1 MQRKITKFIAVFC
14 AAATLLC
21 CTGCEGRSSADPLDS
36 VLASTGGKDVEKA
49 AAADN
54 VFSLNSNSKYSL
66 NPMIATNHSNQLI
79 CSLVYENMVELDN
92 NFNVIPNLVTGWTCS
107 EDGKSWVFD
116 IDTTHTFHDG
126 TQVTG
131 NDLRLSLE
139 YAINTDRYRGRFNSI
154 AGVTYSDDK
163 LYVTLG
169 KANTQFVKLLNIPVM
184 KRGTFGDKHP
194 IGSGPYT
201 YNEDGT
207 QLLAYTGHNGY
218 DSLPVDVIYIQ
229 EYQTADS
236 IINAF
241 ENSLI
246 DIVLN
251 DPSSYTNLGYASTN
265 ETRTFATTN
274 MHYVAFNEESTL
286 GRYSNVRVALSF
298 AFDRAYFAEE
308 LMKGN
313 GVASTVPMYPTCADY
328 PTTYANS
335 LNYDM
340 EKCRL
345 ILENFGIQDYDGD
358 GKLEFMNGSPQEIE
372 MRFILCS
379 DSSAKAGVAR
389 RFADSMASIGFT
401 ITVEELAWSD
411 YLTALEEGNFDMY
424 YGEVK
429 LRNDFDLTE
438 LLEVKT
444 KDNEAYCLNYTGST
458 DKSFETYID
467 QYLAAGSVS
476 ASYGEYD
483 MERASAFVNLC
494 KYLGDTGSLITIGF
508 EKQQIISH
516 RGVIKGVNPNMGNP
530 LYGFPGWE
538 IDLD

>member
-1 MQRKITKFIAVFC
+1 MRNTLKKLTALLC
-14 AAATLLC
+14 AAMMLLG
-21 CTGCEGRSSADPLDS
+21 CTGCESKSSDGPEDQILE
-36 VLASTGGKDVEKA
+36 STGGKDVVKVA
-49 AAADN
+49 GADN
-54 VFSLNSNSKYSL
+54 VFTLNSNSKYSL

-92 NFNVIPNLVTGWTCS
+92 NFQVIPKLITNWSVS
-107 EDGKSWVFD
+107 EDGKSWTFD
-116 IDTTHTFHDG
+116 IDTSHTFHDG
-126 TQVTG
+126 SNVTG

-154 AGVTYSDDK
+154 AGVSYSENK
-163 LYVTLG
+163 LYVTLT
-169 KANTQFVKLLNIPVM
+169 KANTQFIRLLNIPVM

-194 IGSGPYT
+194 MGSGPYT

-241 ENSLI
+241 ESSLI
-246 DIVLN
+246 DIVIN

-274 MHYVAFNEESTL
+274 MHYVVFNEKSTL
-286 GRYSNVRVALSF
+286 GRYSNVRVALSY
-298 AFDRAYFAEE
+298 AFDRAYFAED

-313 GVASTVPMYPTCADY
+313 AVASTLPMYPTCVDY
-328 PTTYANS
+328 PTDYANS
-335 LNYDM
+335 IDYDL
-340 EKCRL
+340 ERCRL
-345 ILENFGIQDYDGD
+345 VLENFGIRDYDED
-358 GKLEFMNGSPQEIE
+358 GKLEFMNGSAQEIE

-389 RFADSMASIGFT
+389 KFAEDMASLGFT
-401 ITVEELAWSD
+401 ITVEELTWSD
-411 YLTALEEGNFDMY
+411 YLTALEEGDFDMY
-424 YGEVK
+424 YGEIK

-438 LLEVKT
+438 LLQVKT
-444 KDNEAYCLNYTGST
+444 KDNESSCLNYSGST
-458 DKSFETYID
+458 DKTFETYIN
-467 QYLAAGSVS
+467 QYLAAGS
-476 ASYGEYD
+476 ASSVNEYD
-483 MERASAFVNLC
+483 MERASAFETLC
-494 KYLGDTGSLITIGF
+494 RYLGETGSLITIGF

-516 RGVIKGVNPNMGNP
+516 RGVIKGVDPNMGNP
-530 LYGFPGWE
+530 LYNFANWE